1 MIIVKT
7 TNGDR
12 FINDAETLQ
21 VSHVKDKAQVEVWPS
36 RWGNQQQQPQ
46 YFVIEHVEAVIYT
59 NVAQATQWKDEG
71 SELEK
76 LKAKYDEHM
85 EWSGKLRD
93 EYMKIEQER
102 DELKERVAQLETKP
116 AADYAND
123 RLIDKVYY
131 EIDRLDIQERE
142 EHKKKYPEW
151 GVHQKKGNAIRF
163 MNVAK
168 EHDIETV
175 GQLLEVGRARFE
187 QFRNMGRLCAD
198 RISEALDNLYGIK
211 SW

>member
-59 NVAQATQWKDEG
+59 NAAQATQWKDEG

-93 EYMKIEQER
+93 EYMKMMQER
-102 DELKERVAQLETKP
+102 DELKERLAKLEPQPK
-116 AADYAND
+116 DYEND
-123 RLIDKVYY
+123 LLRDTVYNEMERIAIAESNRLK
-131 EIDRLDIQERE
+131 RE
-142 EHKKKYPEW
+142 NPRCGHIKS
-151 GVHQKKGNAIRF
+151 GHGIRF
-163 MNVAK
+163 LNIAK
-168 EHDIETV
+168 ANNIETV
-175 GQLLEVGRARFE
+175 GQLLAVGRARFE
-187 QFRNMGRLCAD
+187 KFKYMGPKCIIEL
-198 RISEALDNLYGIK
+198 SHALENLYGIK
-211 SW
+211 QW

>member
-59 NVAQATQWKDEG
+59 NAAQATQWKDEG

-102 DELKERVAQLETKP
+102 DELKERVAQLEPKP
-116 AADYAND
+116 DPDRWWPDNVDVAPVNIIIGHIEKIRRNFGYGVRLSKIFEAN
-123 RLIDKVYY
+123 
-131 EIDRLDIQERE
+131 EI
-142 EHKKKYPEW
+142 K
-151 GVHQKKGNAIRF
+151 
-163 MNVAK
+163 
-168 EHDIETV
+168 TV
-175 GQLLEVGRARFE
+175 GDLLRVGRHK
-187 QFRNMGRLCAD
+187 FRTYNSVGNGSVT
-198 RISEALDNLYGIK
+198 RIDDAMEELYNIM

>member
-59 NVAQATQWKDEG
+59 NAAQATQWKDEG

-76 LKAKYDEHM
+76 FKSKYYDHM

-93 EYMKIEQER
+93 EYIKIEQER
-102 DELKERVAQLETKP
+102 DELKERLAKLEPQPK
-116 AADYAND
+116 DYEND
-123 RLIDKVYY
+123 LLRDTVYNEMERIAIAESNRLK
-131 EIDRLDIQERE
+131 RE
-142 EHKKKYPEW
+142 TELGRIKSGH
-151 GVHQKKGNAIRF
+151 GIRF
-163 MNVAK
+163 LNIAK
-168 EHDIETV
+168 ANNIETV
-175 GQLLEVGRARFE
+175 GQLLSVGRARFE
-187 QFRNMGRLCAD
+187 KFKFMGPKCITEL
-198 RISEALDNLYGIK
+198 SHALENLYGIK
-211 SW
+211 QW

>member
-1 MIIVKT
+1 MIIIKT
-7 TNGDR
+7 ANGDR

-36 RWGNQQQQPQ
+36 HWGNQQQQPQ

-59 NVAQATQWKDEG
+59 NAAQATQWKDEG

-102 DELKERVAQLETKP
+102 DELKERLAKLEPKP
-116 AADYAND
+116 APDRWWPDNVDVTPVNVIIGHTEKTRRSMGYGVRLSKIFEAND
-123 RLIDKVYY
+123 IK
-131 EIDRLDIQERE
+131 
-142 EHKKKYPEW
+142 
-151 GVHQKKGNAIRF
+151 
-163 MNVAK
+163 
-168 EHDIETV
+168 TV
-175 GQLLEVGRARFE
+175 GDLLRVGRHK
-187 QFRNMGRLCAD
+187 FRTYNSVGNGSVT
-198 RISEALDNLYGIK
+198 RIDDALEELYNIM

>member
-46 YFVIEHVEAVIYT
+46 YFVFEHVEAVIYT
-59 NVAQATQWKDEG
+59 NAAQATQWKDEG

-76 LKAKYDEHM
+76 FKSKYYDHM

-93 EYMKIEQER
+93 EYIKIEQER
-102 DELKERVAQLETKP
+102 DELKERLAKLEPQPK
-116 AADYAND
+116 DYEND
-123 RLIDKVYY
+123 LLRDTVYNEMERIAIAESNRLK
-131 EIDRLDIQERE
+131 RE
-142 EHKKKYPEW
+142 TELGRIKSGH
-151 GVHQKKGNAIRF
+151 GIRF
-163 MNVAK
+163 LNIAK
-168 EHDIETV
+168 ANNIETV
-175 GQLLEVGRARFE
+175 GQLLAVGRERFE
-187 QFRNMGRLCAD
+187 KFKFMGPKCITEL
-198 RISEALDNLYGIK
+198 SHALENLYGIK
-211 SW
+211 QW

>member
-59 NVAQATQWKDEG
+59 NAAQATQWKDEG

-93 EYMKIEQER
+93 EYMKMMQER
-102 DELKERVAQLETKP
+102 DELKERLAKLEPQPK
-116 AADYAND
+116 DYEND
-123 RLIDKVYY
+123 LLRDTVYNEMERIAIAESNRLK
-131 EIDRLDIQERE
+131 RE
-142 EHKKKYPEW
+142 TGLSRIKSGH
-151 GVHQKKGNAIRF
+151 GIRF
-163 MNVAK
+163 LNIAK
-168 EHDIETV
+168 ANNIETV
-175 GQLLEVGRARFE
+175 GQLLAVGRARFE
-187 QFRNMGRLCAD
+187 KFKYMGPKCIIEL
-198 RISEALDNLYGIK
+198 SG
-211 SW
+211 